1 MLWGGVVATVVGV
14 AMMEADAILLLMLPL
29 VPFCLMGVNHCSWRV
44 EMAAALLAELDG
56 RLLVVV
62 VVLLLLPVPLLFA
75 ELLSVSIVVVVVA
88 VLLAGTTRGEY
99 SDDWD
104 ESLRVVTVLGGLPPL
119 VLMTLPPLVYVFDAS
134 PRGRGETTTMVL
146 RPRPLRLIFIPPS
159 LALVLL
165 MLVEMEAVSGR
176 EV

>member
-1 MLWGGVVATVVGV
+1 
-14 AMMEADAILLLMLPL
+14 MMEADAILLLMLPL

-44 EMAAALLAELDG
+44 EMAAPLLAELDG
-56 RLLVVV
+56 RLVVVVVVV
-62 VVLLLLPVPLLFA
+62 VVLLLLPIPLLFA

-119 VLMTLPPLVYVFDAS
+119 VLLTLPPLVYVFDAS

-146 RPRPLRLIFIPPS
+146 RPRPLRLIFIPPA
-159 LALVLL
+159 LALALL
-165 MLVEMEAVSGR
+165 MLVET
-176 EV
+176 